1 VTVKPS
7 PYKPV
12 LESVNYEA
20 GKCPGEN
27 TIRLNASQTVTEYQY
42 QWYKDGLPLLNST
55 LSKLDLSEQGNYKL
69 EASLSGCKSESEV
82 FNINFPEAPEKPMIY
97 VQGPT
102 VWYLACSINNNSF
115 KYKWY
120 CNDKLI
126 EGADKYFYVANRRMG
141 NYQVSIG
148 NDKGCYT
155 RSDIVTIPTGV
166 TGINDIDPFE
176 GMKIYPNPT
185 PGLFTIEMD
194 NEIFGE
200 LLISIITEQG
210 KDILSIKFEK
220 TTEHFSSQVDLN
232 GQLKGLYIINLMIEK
247 YFATRKII
255 IE

>member
-1 VTVKPS
+1 MSETPVKLS
-7 PYKPV
+7 II
-12 LESVNYEA
+12 SVA
-20 GKCPGEN
+20 GY
-27 TIRLNASQTVTEYQY
+27 TY
-42 QWYKDGLPLLNST
+42 QWYKNGISQVGATLPSYEGFHTAGDYTVETDLN
-55 LSKLDLSEQGNYKL
+55 
-69 EASLSGCKSESEV
+69 GCKSLSDKL
-82 FNINFPEAPEKPMIY
+82 NLDYASGPEKPYIY

-102 VWYLACSINNNSF
+102 IWYLACSNSTAT

-126 EGADKYFYVANRRMG
+126 EGADKYYYVANRKMG
-141 NYQVSIG
+141 NYQVSIA
-148 NDKGCYT
+148 NELGCYT
-155 RSDIVTIPTGV
+155 RSDIVTIPTGA

-232 GQLKGLYIINLMIEK
+232 GQSKGIYLINILIEK
-247 YFATRKII
+247 YSAIRKVIV
-255 IE
+255 E